1 LTASEKHGDTSSHI
15 NAETVIPCSDVTPAS
30 TPKVKLVDLIDKKT
44 LLELDV
50 NCRISFEELSR
61 KLNITSNAVKKRFD
75 KLVESGVI
83 DEFTVAFKPAMT
95 GAEYLIAEVRTDG
108 SENEE
113 VLVDTIGM
121 NDMTVQVGLIV
132 GGKGRSYMVHAEY
145 IGAEGLSELGSFL
158 RGLEGVTSVD
168 MHTMVTDPG
177 RKTELTKLHMRI
189 LRHLLDNPRMMISE
203 LASRSGLTARRVRK
217 LLSELIESRSFW
229 FSVRWNLSAG
239 DSTEFYVRLEYDQS
253 MSSPEEIDKWLRSE
267 YEMEYW
273 YSYVSALEPVLFAKF
288 VTDHFRDA
296 EPITRKATSADFVT
310 STRTLLCYPVKKFSR
325 LGQIKLEEMLAE
337 AGLWP

>member
-1 LTASEKHGDTSSHI
+1 MDI
-15 NAETVIPCSDVTPAS
+15 
-30 TPKVKLVDLIDKKT
+30 IDKKM

-50 NCRISFEELSR
+50 NCRVSFEELSR

-83 DEFTVAFKPAMT
+83 DEFSVAFKPAMT

-113 VLVDTIGM
+113 ALIEEIGE
-121 NDMTVQVGLIV
+121 NDMTVQVGLLV
-132 GGKGRSYMVHAEY
+132 GGEGRSYMVHAEY
-145 IGAEGLSELGSFL
+145 IGADGLAELGRFL
-158 RGLEGVTSVD
+158 RGLNGVNSVD

-177 RKTELTKLHMRI
+177 RKTDLTRLHLRI
-189 LRHLLDNPRMMISE
+189 LRHLLDDPRMMISE
-203 LASRSGLTARRVRK
+203 LANRSGLTARRVRR
-217 LLSELIESRSFW
+217 LLGELIEDRSFW

-239 DSTEFYVRLEYDQS
+239 ESTEFYVRLEYDQGV
-253 MSSPEEIDKWLRSE
+253 SSPEKIDEWLRSE

-273 YSYVSALEPVLFAKF
+273 YSYVSAMEPVLFAKF
-288 VTDHFRDA
+288 VTEHFRDA
-296 EPITRKATSADFVT
+296 EPITRRINSPDFIK

-325 LGQIKLEEMLAE
+325 LGQLRLQEMLAE

>member
-1 LTASEKHGDTSSHI
+1 MDI
-15 NAETVIPCSDVTPAS
+15 
-30 TPKVKLVDLIDKKT
+30 IDKKM

-50 NCRISFEELSR
+50 NCRVSFEELSR

-75 KLVESGVI
+75 KLVDSGVI
-83 DEFTVAFKPAMT
+83 DEFSVAFKPAMT

-113 VLVDTIGM
+113 AFIEEIGE
-121 NDMTVQVGLIV
+121 NDMTVQVGLLV
-132 GGKGRSYMVHAEY
+132 GGEGRSYMVHAEY
-145 IGAEGLSELGSFL
+145 IGADGLAELGRFL
-158 RGLEGVTSVD
+158 RGLDGVNSVD

-177 RKTELTKLHMRI
+177 KKTDLTKLHLRI
-189 LRHLLDNPRMMISE
+189 LRHLLDDPRMMISE
-203 LASRSGLTARRVRK
+203 LANRSGLTARRVRR
-217 LLSELIESRSFW
+217 LLVELIEGRSFW

-239 DSTEFYVRLEYDQS
+239 ESTEFYVRLEYDQGV
-253 MSSPEEIDKWLRSE
+253 SSPEKIDEWLRSE

-273 YSYVSALEPVLFAKF
+273 YSYVSATEPVLFAKF
-288 VTDHFRDA
+288 VTEHFRDA
-296 EPITRKATSADFVT
+296 EPITRRMTSPDFIK

-325 LGQIKLEEMLAE
+325 LGQLKLQEMLAE

>member
-1 LTASEKHGDTSSHI
+1 MDI
-15 NAETVIPCSDVTPAS
+15 
-30 TPKVKLVDLIDKKT
+30 IDKKM

-50 NCRISFEELSR
+50 NCRVSFEELSR

-83 DEFTVAFKPAMT
+83 DEFSVAFKPAMT

-113 VLVDTIGM
+113 ALIEEIGE
-121 NDMTVQVGLIV
+121 NDMTVQVGLLV
-132 GGKGRSYMVHAEY
+132 GGEGRSYMVHAEY
-145 IGAEGLSELGSFL
+145 IGADGLAELGRFL
-158 RGLEGVTSVD
+158 RGLDGVNSVD

-177 RKTELTKLHMRI
+177 KKTDLTKLHLRI
-189 LRHLLDNPRMMISE
+189 LRHLLDDPRMMISE
-203 LASRSGLTARRVRK
+203 LANRSGLTARRVRR
-217 LLSELIESRSFW
+217 LLVELIEGRSFW

-239 DSTEFYVRLEYDQS
+239 ESTEFYVRLEYDQGV
-253 MSSPEEIDKWLRSE
+253 SSPEKIDEWLRSE

-273 YSYVSALEPVLFAKF
+273 YSYVSAMEPVLFAKF
-288 VTDHFRDA
+288 VTEHFRDA
-296 EPITRKATSADFVT
+296 EPITRRMTSPEFIK

-325 LGQIKLEEMLAE
+325 LGQLKLQEMLAE

>member
-1 LTASEKHGDTSSHI
+1 MIGTS
-15 NAETVIPCSDVTPAS
+15 TYQ
-30 TPKVKLVDLIDKKT
+30 VKLVDIIDKKL

-50 NCRISFEELSR
+50 NCRVSFEELSR

-95 GAEYLIAEVRTDG
+95 GAEYLIAEVCTDG
-108 SENEE
+108 SEDEE
-113 VLVDTIGM
+113 ELIDQIGK
-121 NDMTVQVGLIV
+121 NDMTVQVGLLV

-145 IGAEGLSELGSFL
+145 IGPDGLMELGGFL
-158 RGLEGVTSVD
+158 RSLGGVKTVD
-168 MHTMVTDPG
+168 LHTMVTDPG
-177 RKTELTKLHMRI
+177 RKTELTKLHLRL
-189 LRHLLDNPRMMISE
+189 LRHLLDDPRMMISE

-217 LLSELIESRSFW
+217 LLTELIESRSFW

-239 DSTEFYVRLEYDQS
+239 ESTEFYVRLVYDQRVGN
-253 MSSPEEIDKWLRSE
+253 PEEIDKWLRSE

-273 YSYVSALEPVLFAKF
+273 YSYVSAIEPVLFVKF

-296 EPITRKATSADFVT
+296 ELITRKIMASRFAR
-310 STRTLLCYPVKKFSR
+310 STRTLVCYPVRKFRR
-325 LGQIKLEEMLAE
+325 LGQIKLQDMLVE
-337 AGLWP
+337 ADLWP